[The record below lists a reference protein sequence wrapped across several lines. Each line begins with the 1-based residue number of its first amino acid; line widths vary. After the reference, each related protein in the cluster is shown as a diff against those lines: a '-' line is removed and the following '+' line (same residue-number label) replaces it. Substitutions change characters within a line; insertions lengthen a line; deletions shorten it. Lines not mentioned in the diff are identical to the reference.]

1 MSAADNVLVVLEEI
15 DDELEGI
22 DDLADRLR
30 EPVEEA
36 AIRTRVQAIR
46 RRLLITSA
54 LLGAE
59 EDQESAVSQ
68 FSSSETS
75 VDGSTEENAMTDY
88 RLHAEPEPITLIR
101 IFGPENW
108 QFFAFVFAVLLTFGC
123 SLVDE
128 IPDDTASWRVL
139 TLSLKVV
146 VFVGFGYLTLFSSR
160 GRNQLARILPVIK
173 TERS

>member
-108 QFFAFVFAVLLTFGC
+108 QFFAFAALLTFGC

-173 TERS
+173 TERP